1 MPSGRATARTFP
13 SNWIYHGKD
22 RTGDG
27 AGKSVMGGIQKRSE
41 LPMEATYVRH
51 RRLRRYA

>member
-13 SNWIYHGKD
+13 SNWNNHGQD

-27 AGKSVMGGIQKRSE
+27 ADNSVMGGINRFHE

-51 RRLRRYA
+51 RRLRRHA